1 MFCQRE
7 VQIGRTEAAISS
19 GEKEWHLK
27 KKTTATAASKA
38 TLNLL
43 FFSQHPSPKTT
54 PKHDSP
60 HVAFCGY
67 SIPHP
72 SEAVVNLRIQTTGE
86 ISAAQALRQAAADL
100 KAAAATLRETFGEA
114 LVGGEGG
121 APIAGAPPKVVL
133 AASASKAR

>member
-1 MFCQRE
+1 MPPAPDYP
-7 VQIGRTEAAISS
+7 VLAAPTS
-19 GEKEWHLK
+19 
-27 KKTTATAASKA
+27 TAAA

-43 FFSQHPSPKTT
+43 FSFSLNPSSPFSSSPA
-54 PKHDSP
+54 PKHSP

-100 KAAAATLRETFGEA
+100 KAAAATLRETFSEA
-114 LVGGEGG
+114 LVSGEGG

-133 AASASKAR
+133 AATAAASKAR

>member
-1 MFCQRE
+1 M
-7 VQIGRTEAAISS
+7 RTERHQSD
-19 GEKEWHLK
+19 GDGGR
-27 KKTTATAASKA
+27 A
-38 TLNLL
+38 TLNL
-43 FFSQHPSPKTT
+43 FSLSLSQPPPT
-54 PKHDSP
+54 PPTPTNTKNSP

-100 KAAAATLRETFGEA
+100 KAASATLRETFTKA
-114 LVGGEGG
+114 LEKGEGG

-133 AASASKAR
+133 AAASNAR